1 MNPFWLASYA
11 LAGAAIGVFAGML
24 GVGGGMTIVPIFA
37 LMFTAQHFAPNHIV
51 HISLA
56 TAMASIIFTSAAS
69 VREHHKRDAVDWDV
83 VLRMAPGMLVG
94 TLAATLVS
102 GMVPQRL
109 LALCF
114 AVIVTGAGIQIGLN
128 RKPKAARALPGPL
141 PLFGVGLFIGVV
153 AGLVSAGGA
162 FLSMP
167 FMVLCGVPVI
177 RAIGTGAA
185 LSVPVAVMGS
195 IGYVISGWSAEGLP
209 PYSLGFI
216 YLPALVAMVC
226 TSMLTAPFGAR
237 LAHRLPVKIL
247 RRIFATVL
255 FVLAARML
263 WSYW

>member
-1 MNPFWLASYA
+1 MNPLWLAAYA
-11 LAGAAIGVFAGML
+11 VSGACIGVFAGML
-24 GVGGGMTIVPIFA
+24 GVGGGMTIVPVFA
-37 LMFTAQHFAPNHIV
+37 IMFGAQHFAPNHIV

-69 VREHHKRDAVDWDV
+69 VREHHKRNAVDWSV
-83 VLRMAPGMLVG
+83 VVRMAPGMLVG
-94 TLAATLVS
+94 TLGATLVS
-102 GMVPQRL
+102 GWVPQRV

-114 AVIVTGAGIQIGLN
+114 AFIVTLAGLQIGLN
-128 RKPKAARALPGPL
+128 RKPKAARTLPGTL
-141 PLFGVGLFIGVV
+141 PMFGVGLFIGIV

-167 FMVLCGVPVI
+167 FMVLCGVPI
-177 RAIGTGAA
+177 ITAIGTGAA
-185 LSVPVAVMGS
+185 LSVPVAIMGS
-195 IGYVISGWSAEGLP
+195 IGYVISGWNAEGLP

-216 YLPALVAMVC
+216 YLPALIAMVC

-237 LAHRLPVKIL
+237 LAHRLPVQIL
-247 RRIFATVL
+247 RRCFAVLL